1 MITVGPIVFGSVTSR
16 LFSSRRWN
24 AGAIT
29 ATPIVIDHLRSPSPR
44 LNWPPTRWDEWR
56 RAARSDGSENHMAFF
71 GVDDVGAEQWHRR
84 LNHAFSEATALRQS
98 NYREDVLVRFGRLN
112 QKVGATFGCPGVDR
126 ALQYRSFQEPIELDG
141 APRPVDRLLSM
152 DAYRVTWV
160 SSQKPTPAAM

>member
-16 LFSSRRWN
+16 PFSSRRWN
-24 AGAIT
+24 AGAISP
-29 ATPIVIDHLRSPSPR
+29 TPIVIDHLRSPSPR

-56 RAARSDGSENHMAFF
+56 RAARSDSSENHMAFF
-71 GVDDVGAEQWHRR
+71 AVDDVGAEQWHRR

-98 NYREDVLVRFGRLN
+98 NYREDVLVRFGRFN

-126 ALQYRSFQEPIELDG
+126 ALQTDPSRNQSNSTVHPARSIVF
-141 APRPVDRLLSM
+141 LSM

>member
-1 MITVGPIVFGSVTSR
+1 
-16 LFSSRRWN
+16 
-24 AGAIT
+24 
-29 ATPIVIDHLRSPSPR
+29 
-44 LNWPPTRWDEWR
+44 
-56 RAARSDGSENHMAFF
+56 MAFF